1 MPPVLFAGVAEAA
14 RRLAAGGVIVYPTE
28 TYYGLG
34 AVLESAAVERIIE
47 MKRRKPGKA
56 LPVLLASRE
65 MLETVSDKLPPPAAI
80 LADHFWPG
88 PLTLVVPA
96 REHVP
101 VAVTAG
107 TGTIGVR
114 VTSHPVAAG
123 LSRTLGTAIVA
134 TSANPAA
141 MPPPVHLGTA
151 INYFGS
157 AVDGYLDG
165 GVLRG
170 RGSTVVS
177 IEEGRI
183 RLLRAGAVPV
193 EAIRKVLPEIA
204 G

>member
-1 MPPVLFAGVAEAA
+1 MPPVVFAGFAEAA

-34 AVLESAAVERIIE
+34 AAMESAAVERIVG
-47 MKRRKPGKA
+47 MKGRKPDKA
-56 LPVLLASRE
+56 LPVLVATRE
-65 MLETVSDKLPPPAAI
+65 MLETVSRDFPPAAAI

-96 REHVP
+96 REHLP
-101 VAVTAG
+101 AAVTAG

-123 LSRTLGTAIVA
+123 LSRALGTAVIA
-134 TSANPAA
+134 TSANPAT

-151 INYFGS
+151 INYFRT

-165 GVLRG
+165 GVLPG

-177 IEEGRI
+177 VEEGRV
-183 RLLRAGAVPV
+183 RLLRPGAVPV
-193 EAIRKVLPEIA
+193 DAIKKVLPEIA
-204 G
+204 A